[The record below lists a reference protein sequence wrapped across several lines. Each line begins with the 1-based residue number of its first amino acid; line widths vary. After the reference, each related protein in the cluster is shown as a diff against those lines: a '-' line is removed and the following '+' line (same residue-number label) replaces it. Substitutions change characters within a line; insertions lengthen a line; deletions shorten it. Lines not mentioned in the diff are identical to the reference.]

1 MRELSNFELQRER
14 MNQKIIDS
22 VKGEIITR
30 PIVASNKD
38 IARFLDKLDE
48 FEGKLRLSSDMLI
61 KGF

>member
-30 PIVASNKD
+30 P
-38 IARFLDKLDE
+38 F
-48 FEGKLRLSSDMLI
+48 
-61 KGF
+61 